1 MSIAGSLR
9 LMRELNRR
17 TERSDELT
25 ALVAVDFLNGGS
37 PAFARLFDRRGAL
50 LRTVNRREDETL
62 LDFRGRVGLEAHNAV
77 RIVIGGVGPPHGSV
91 CTQPLPRGAVNL
103 PDIPLHPSQREAVE
117 LIEVNRRVCLVCGR
131 RWGKSTVI
139 VTLAI
144 DYALAGRSVGL
155 FAPTF
160 RFLKPL
166 MGAVALALVHL
177 PNVQIN
183 RSLNE
188 IRLEGGGAIDGW
200 SLDFTGRAA
209 RGRKYHLCLIDE
221 AAHDEG
227 YLAGTLEVAI
237 APATLDYAG
246 KIVLASTPNGLE
258 GCFWECATIAER
270 GYQVHHAPT
279 GANPHLLA
287 SEIAWLRS
295 TLRPEV
301 ASQELDALFVD
312 VAGSTI
318 FPIDRL
324 LLDGEPHPDDGFT
337 VDYVGLTIDSNSGK
351 GGPDR
356 DGCAA
361 VIFAI
366 TLPDAHHGGSLH
378 GARIILLDWD
388 IVSLAQGG
396 VAGWLDHVRR
406 LAWDWFVRLKPLQ
419 GLPAAHIEPMG
430 NAPSIIETARSQGLN
445 PREIDTKFVV
455 LGKDGR
461 ALAVEP
467 HASGGRLKISR
478 SALDKRTNYR
488 GVVANHLVRQVTG
501 FRAFDK
507 DAYRREDDLF
517 DAAMYAALVSLD
529 DGREMRWSRLKR
541 PIAA

>member
-17 TERSDELT
+17 TERSDELA
-25 ALVAVDFLNGGS
+25 ALVAADFLNGGS
-37 PAFARLFDRRGAL
+37 PAFARAFDRKGLALATYARLGGEGLDAFRERALRIARDGPGA
-50 LRTVNRREDETL
+50 
-62 LDFRGRVGLEAHNAV
+62 A
-77 RIVIGGVGPPHGSV
+77 RIVLGGLGPQDAVEGLGG
-91 CTQPLPRGAVNL
+91 LPRSAVSL

-144 DYALAGRSVGL
+144 DYALAGRRVGL

-166 MGAVALALVHL
+166 MDAVALALVHL

-209 RGRKYHLCLIDE
+209 RGRKYHLCLVDE

-227 YLAGTLEVAI
+227 YLAGTLEAAI

-258 GCFWECATIAER
+258 GCFWECATITER

-324 LLDGEPHPDDGFT
+324 LLDGEPHSDDGFT

-361 VIFAI
+361 VIFAM
-366 TLPDAHHGGSLH
+366 TLPNVLQQGLQ
-378 GARIILLDWD
+378 GARVVLLDWD

-396 VAGWLDHVRR
+396 VAAWLDHVRR

-419 GLPAAHIEPMG
+419 GLPATYIEPMG
-430 NAPSIIETARSQGLN
+430 NAYSIIETARSQGLN

-467 HASGGRLKISR
+467 HANGGRLKIGR
-478 SALDKRTNYR
+478 SALDKR
-488 GVVANHLVRQVTG
+488 
-501 FRAFDK
+501 
-507 DAYRREDDLF
+507 
-517 DAAMYAALVSLD
+517 VS
-529 DGREMRWSRLKR
+529 
-541 PIAA
+541 